1 MQRDD
6 ALKVMT
12 LGLRVGEV
20 MLESTMAVSD
30 VEDAVRRVMG
40 ALGLEGCE
48 VSITLDVITLNYLHP
63 SLDVPMTLMRVVRIG
78 EPRLDRIVALE
89 HLSRRIQSGELD
101 LHAASREIE
110 HFDEVD
116 TRYPRIVTTTGALV
130 SVAAWVL
137 FAGGGLPGAL
147 AGVLAAVVI
156 DVVLGPLSRTRV
168 PAVFATFLSAV
179 AVVTVP
185 HLFAA
190 ADVSIALAPAI
201 VGGLFPLLPGGAL
214 VASVTD
220 GLSGAPISSL
230 AKGLEAAIG
239 AVAVALGT
247 ASALAL
253 AAELEI
259 VSTAQQPEVGTLL
272 AVGMGGL
279 AVGGL
284 AMSRSMPVRFV
295 PTTAALGMISWWL
308 NSVLIGA
315 GYDRNVAAFAAASV
329 LGLGGQLLA
338 RLQHT
343 TPIVHTTSAVY
354 VLVPGFTFYLAMAA
368 FAAGDSDT
376 AMPVLID
383 ALSRA
388 AAIAAGVALGVAVG
402 RSVPAPRPRV
412 ALWRRSSRRRP
423 GAVRADVGGRG
434 ARGV

>member
-30 VEDAVRRVMG
+30 VEDAVRRIMG

-63 SLDVPMTLMRVVRIG
+63 SLEVPMTLMRVVRIG

-89 HLSRRIQSGELD
+89 HLSRRIQAGELD
-101 LHAASREIE
+101 LQAASREIE

-116 TRYPRIVTTTGALV
+116 TRYPRLITTTGALA
-130 SVAAWVL
+130 SVAAWVI
-137 FAGGGLPGAL
+137 FAGGGLFGAL

-156 DVVLGPLSRTRV
+156 DVVLGPLSRTRI

-179 AVVTVP
+179 VVVAVP

-190 ADVSIALAPAI
+190 ADLSIALSPAV

-230 AKGLEAAIG
+230 AKGLEAAIV

-247 ASALAL
+247 GSALTL
-253 AAELEI
+253 AAELDI
-259 VSTAQQPEVGTLL
+259 VSTAARPEVGTLL
-272 AVGMGGL
+272 AVGSGGL
-279 AVGGL
+279 AVAGL
-284 AMSRSMPVRFV
+284 AMSRSMPLRFV
-295 PTTAALGMISWWL
+295 PTTAALGMVSWWV
-308 NSVLIGA
+308 NSTLVA
-315 GYDRNVAAFAAASV
+315 EGYEPKLTAFIAASV

-338 RLQHT
+338 RLQRT
-343 TPIVHTTSAVY
+343 TPIVHTTSAIY
-354 VLVPGFTFYLAMAA
+354 VLVPGFVFYISMAA
-368 FAAGDSDT
+368 FAAGDSAA

-388 AAIAAGVALGVAVG
+388 AAIAAGVALGVAIG

>member
-1 MQRDD
+1 MHRDD

-20 MLESTMAVSD
+20 MLESSMAVSD
-30 VEDAVRRVMG
+30 VEDAVRRIMT

-63 SLDVPMTLMRVVRIG
+63 SLDAPLTLMRVVRIG

-89 HLSRRIQSGELD
+89 HLSRRMQAGELD
-101 LHAASREIE
+101 LHAASQEIE

-116 TRYPRIVTTTGALV
+116 TRYPRVVTTTGALV

-137 FAGGGLPGAL
+137 FAGGGVMGAI

-156 DVVLGPLSRTRV
+156 DVVLAPLGRTRV

-179 AVVTVP
+179 VVVTVP
-185 HLFAA
+185 YLFAA
-190 ADVSIALAPAI
+190 ADLAIALVPAV
-201 VGGLFPLLPGGAL
+201 VGGLYPLLPGGAL

-230 AKGLEAAIG
+230 AKGLEAAIA

-253 AAELEI
+253 ASELEI
-259 VSTAQQPEVGTLL
+259 VSTAQRPEVGSLL
-272 AVGMGGL
+272 ALATGGVAVAGL
-279 AVGGL
+279 AV
-284 AMSRSMPVRFV
+284 ARSMPLRFV
-295 PTTAALGMISWWL
+295 PTTAALAMAAWWL
-308 NSVLIGA
+308 STVLVGED
-315 GYDRNVAAFAAASV
+315 YERNLATFAAASV
-329 LGLGGQLLA
+329 IGLGGQLLA
-338 RLQHT
+338 RLQRT
-343 TPIVHTTSAVY
+343 TAIVHTTSAIY
-354 VLVPGFTFYLAMAA
+354 VLVPGFTFYVAMAA
-368 FAAGDSDT
+368 FAAGDSE
-376 AMPVLID
+376 AAVPVLID

-388 AAIAAGVALGVAVG
+388 AAIAAGVALGVAIG

-412 ALWRRSSRRRP
+412 ALWRRTSRRRA
-423 GAVRADVGGRG
+423 GAVRADVGGG
-434 ARGV
+434 GSRGV